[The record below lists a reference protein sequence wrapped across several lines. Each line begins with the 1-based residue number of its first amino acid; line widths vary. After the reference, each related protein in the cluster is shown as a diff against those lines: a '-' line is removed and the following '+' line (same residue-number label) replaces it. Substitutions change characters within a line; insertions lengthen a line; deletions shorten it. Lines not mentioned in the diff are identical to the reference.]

1 MTGKS
6 NYIIV
11 AYMCAQAMLIMS
23 LASCRSDRNKAVDEG
38 EYLGDSSM
46 TGILEEID
54 QARKIFY
61 LTPSPAEMLD
71 MMDVKGT
78 SFDRAL
84 PNDAKFID
92 RYFDLRSQ
100 SLNLGVYITDM
111 AYMALYGRHDETI
124 EYLEAIDDLAGKA
137 RVKDAFSNE
146 LINRAR
152 KNTESLDS
160 LYLVSNEAFVNL
172 VSYCEQNKRSNTAVL
187 VSAGAL
193 IESLYMAVAMVED
206 YYEANYLIQHIAD
219 QKYVVENLFKFAEGL
234 SADPNVARLLEELEP
249 VRKLYGSVNESGNN
263 TTVKKEETGRLVI
276 GSNKKLGLSG
286 EQFGE
291 LKRITMQIRNGIVNN
306 TI

>member
-206 YYEANYLIQHIAD
+206 
-219 QKYVVENLFKFAEGL
+219 F
-234 SADPNVARLLEELEP
+234 
-249 VRKLYGSVNESGNN
+249 
-263 TTVKKEETGRLVI
+263 
-276 GSNKKLGLSG
+276 
-286 EQFGE
+286 
-291 LKRITMQIRNGIVNN
+291 
-306 TI
+306 